1 MIIERQKIILF
12 HLLFWVLNYAKNF
25 LFWNPTVFQLIL
37 DQLFI
42 AIPFY
47 INYFILV
54 PYFFK
59 KKAPVFYV
67 LWLMIFMILF
77 VGIYFTWNTLH
88 PLWFEESQ
96 SISVKDGLGA
106 TLHVSLLYG
115 GLSTSARLMID
126 WITNERENRKLM
138 IQKMNSK
145 MAGLKSDINIPFMLQ
160 TLSHLQR
167 VSNIQ
172 PSSVQEPVISLS
184 NILRYSLYESSVE
197 TIPLKREIEV
207 LNDYISL
214 LNQNQKKIC
223 LKLEDSVQNPA
234 REIPPN
240 LLVKFFTL
248 WKEEMLPDQEALI
261 KVKIETPEK
270 EVRMMVPIYSALHG
284 FEKSLQ
290 ETINHY
296 KSRLFS
302 IHYTLEGKQGI
313 LIIRNKQ

>member
-1 MIIERQKIILF
+1 MIIEKHKIVLF
-12 HLLFWVLNYAKNF
+12 HLLFWVLNYAKNL
-25 LFWNPTVFQLIL
+25 LFWNPTFFQLFL

-59 KKAPVFYV
+59 KKAPGFYV
-67 LWLMIFMILF
+67 LWLLIFMILF

-96 SISVKDGLGA
+96 SPSVKDGLGA

-115 GLSTSARLMID
+115 GLSTSARLIID
-126 WITNERENRKLM
+126 WITNERENRKLI

-145 MAGLKSDINIPFMLQ
+145 MERLKSDINIPFMLQ
-160 TLSHLQR
+160 TLAHLQH

-172 PSSVQEPVISLS
+172 PSGVQGPVISLS

-197 TIPLKREIEV
+197 TISLKREVEV

-214 LNQNQKKIC
+214 LNQNQGKAC
-223 LKLEDSVQNPA
+223 VKLEVSVQKSA
-234 REIPPN
+234 SEIPPN

-248 WKEEMLPDQEALI
+248 WKEEILPDQEGVV
-261 KVKIETPEK
+261 KVKIVTGEK
-270 EVRMMVPIYSALHG
+270 EVRMMVPIYFALHG

-290 ETINHY
+290 EIIDHY
-296 KSRLFS
+296 KSRLFN
-302 IHYTLEGKQGI
+302 IHYTLDGKQGL
-313 LIIRNKQ
+313 LIIRNKL